1 VNTMTHDEAVR
12 VLRDMLDC
20 TPNMRQNDE
29 AALRYVLAALSPPP
43 SDAPGEGK
51 LTREN
56 AERARVLVNR
66 MGDEYRASR
75 LTPDDGN
82 CSEPGG
88 AFPAPAPLDTI
99 ERGFDSI
106 PVIPSP
112 AEQGARE
119 DGEAKLTEAGVF
131 KGAHGL
137 RGLLNARDF
146 WDRQPY
152 GTRLYYGDGGADYLH
167 RDVLRAAVELLD
179 KPASAPLAAGRVGVG
194 ESRWAAAQAW
204 FAEIDASTTMPATS
218 HPECEYGVK
227 LVGEEQMR
235 EGRAIFAGAL
245 AGPVVAGEVADRWEV
260 AAMSGFEVWKELD
273 PKHGLT
279 HTDVS
284 DVLDA
289 LARVARRPLVY
300 ADTARGTK

>member
-167 RDVLRAAVELLD
+167 IGVLRAAVELLD
-179 KPASAPLAAGRVGVG
+179 KPTPPLAAGRVGVAEYLADG
-194 ESRWAAAQAW
+194 RRFKLTPSRNGASFDGFPADLAGRWVALV
-204 FAEIDASTTMPATS
+204 DATDGK
-218 HPECEYGVK
+218 H
-227 LVGEEQMR
+227 
-235 EGRAIFAGAL
+235 L
-245 AGPVVAGEVADRWEV
+245 AGPVVAGEVVHWALVQGNGRLL
-260 AAMSGFEVWKELD
+260 M
-273 PKHGLT
+273 T
-279 HTDVS
+279 HPIR
-284 DVLDA
+284 DVLETYVVPEHGDTI
-289 LARVARRPLVY
+289 RPLVY
-300 ADTARGTK
+300 ADTAKAGES

>member
-1 VNTMTHDEAVR
+1 MNAETMTRDEAVR

-167 RDVLRAAVELLD
+167 RDVLSTAVELLD
-179 KPASAPLAAGRVGVG
+179 KPAAPLAAGRVGVG
-194 ESRWAAAQAW
+194 VDEAMVRRALEAHRRPTGLNPETCTAYTVNAAR
-204 FAEIDASTTMPATS
+204 
-218 HPECEYGVK
+218 
-227 LVGEEQMR
+227 MR
-235 EGRAIFAGAL
+235 AALEAAL
-245 AGPVVAGEVADRWEV
+245 AGPVVAGEVEAV
-260 AAMSGFEVWKELD
+260 AWMQ
-273 PKHGLT
+273 H
-279 HTDVS
+279 
-284 DVLDA
+284 DA
-289 LARVARRPLVY
+289 LGRPIGAHIDKREVRRIQEIHLRNGAPPPDFRPLVY
-300 ADTARGTK
+300 ADTAKGNGNGK